1 MGSRR
6 KYFRLRRTL
15 RRLAADQHV
24 LLAIAIVLAALV
36 VEVASQSR
44 PGLVAVPSIAFLGV
58 QIVAGLPWRGAR
70 PSGLDTA
77 RLILALGAVMWMSI
91 GSGDPSTLP
100 LASLLLPIIAMAAAI
115 GTPHVAVVGGVCV
128 AIALIMYTIP
138 GLATPTIQ
146 TGLIQRGVALG
157 ATAVVLAIGTRRT
170 VAMLERAIIHSQA
183 SRSGMR
189 RRSRQMA
196 AVEEAGRLLAAD
208 GPTDASMDAVMGLLV
223 DRFGYRYVSIYIRDG
238 DLMRL
243 RAQRGYDEV
252 IETFDGTVGVV
263 GRVMRTGETALVPD
277 VSHDTEYRAASQDV
291 RSEVSVPLRAADTV
305 IGVLNVESGQ
315 DARPLDEGDRDTLV
329 LIGDRIAGALALAR
343 EREALRE
350 RAELFTR
357 LAAFG
362 SAINASLDPDTAHT
376 AIVTSVATALET
388 DIVALILRDPST
400 GDDRI
405 VALNGGDGRYVGV
418 RIPPGEGVV
427 SRAMAER
434 RVLSEAALPR
444 SGFPTTVQGA
454 REVDVLAAAGVPLI
468 HEGEIIGGL
477 SVCRLDLAR
486 PYTPLEL
493 EALPLIASQV
503 SLALANV
510 ALHTKVADAAI
521 RDSLTGLWNR
531 RHLEVACARLF
542 AARARFDPDER
553 HPVAAILFDL
563 DHFGSFNKRYGH
575 SVGDAVLRTFG
586 SILTRRLRSSDI
598 VARYGGEEFV
608 AILDGASVDEA
619 QRVADEIRRELE
631 AARVTGSGGEE
642 LRATVSAGC
651 ASLGP
656 AVASLEAL
664 LEIADVALQMAK
676 RGGRNQVVAA

>member
-1 MGSRR
+1 MGSRGIH
-6 KYFRLRRTL
+6 FRWRRAL

-44 PGLVAVPSIAFLGV
+44 AGLVAAPSIAFLAI
-58 QIVAGLPWRGAR
+58 QVAIGLLRRGSKSRAR
-70 PSGLDTA
+70 DTA
-77 RLILALGAVMWMSI
+77 RLLLALGAVMWMSI

-115 GTPHVAVVGGVCV
+115 GTRQIVIVGGVTILA
-128 AIALIMYTIP
+128 AIFAYTVP
-138 GLATPTIQ
+138 GVATPTIQ
-146 TGLIQRGVALG
+146 AGLLQRGVALG
-157 ATAVVLAIGTRRT
+157 ATAVVLAAGTRRT
-170 VAMLERAIIHSQA
+170 IAMLERAIAHAQA
-183 SRSGMR
+183 ASLGMR
-189 RRSRQMA
+189 RRSQQMA
-196 AVEEAGRLLAAD
+196 AVEEAGRLLGSD
-208 GPTDASMDAVMGLLV
+208 GPSATALDSVMGLLV
-223 DRFGYRYVSIYIRDG
+223 DRFGYRYVSIYIREG

-252 IETFDGTVGVV
+252 IETFDGSVGVV

-277 VSHDTEYRAASQDV
+277 VSQDPDYRAASPDV
-291 RSEVSVPLRAADTV
+291 RSEVSVPLRAGDRV

-315 DARPLDEGDRDTLV
+315 DARPLDEGDRDALV
-329 LIGDRIAGALALAR
+329 LIGDRVAGALALGH
-343 EREALRE
+343 ERAALRE

-362 SAINASLDPDTAHT
+362 SAINASLEPETAHT
-376 AIVTSVATALET
+376 AVVTSVATALET
-388 DIVALILRDPST
+388 DIVALVLRDPLT

-405 VALNGGDGRYVGV
+405 VALNGGDGRYIGV

-427 SRAMAER
+427 SRAMQER

-444 SGFPTTVQGA
+444 TGFPTTLQRT
-454 REVDVLAAAGVPLI
+454 REVDILAAAGVPLI
-468 HEGEIIGGL
+468 HEGEVIGGL
-477 SVCRLDLAR
+477 SVCRLDLER

-510 ALHTKVADAAI
+510 ALHAKVADAAI
-521 RDSLTGLWNR
+521 RDPLTGLWNR
-531 RHLEVACARLF
+531 RHLEVACTRLF

-575 SVGDAVLRTFG
+575 TVGDSVLRTFG
-586 SILTRRLRSSDI
+586 SILTGRLRSSDI

-656 AVASLEAL
+656 AATSLEAL

>member
-1 MGSRR
+1 
-6 KYFRLRRTL
+6 
-15 RRLAADQHV
+15 
-24 LLAIAIVLAALV
+24 
-36 VEVASQSR
+36 
-44 PGLVAVPSIAFLGV
+44 
-58 QIVAGLPWRGAR
+58 
-70 PSGLDTA
+70 
-77 RLILALGAVMWMSI
+77 
-91 GSGDPSTLP
+91 
-100 LASLLLPIIAMAAAI
+100 
-115 GTPHVAVVGGVCV
+115 
-128 AIALIMYTIP
+128 
-138 GLATPTIQ
+138 
-146 TGLIQRGVALG
+146 
-157 ATAVVLAIGTRRT
+157 
-170 VAMLERAIIHSQA
+170 
-183 SRSGMR
+183 
-189 RRSRQMA
+189 
-196 AVEEAGRLLAAD
+196 
-208 GPTDASMDAVMGLLV
+208 
-223 DRFGYRYVSIYIRDG
+223 
-238 DLMRL
+238 
-243 RAQRGYDEV
+243 
-252 IETFDGTVGVV
+252 
-263 GRVMRTGETALVPD
+263 
-277 VSHDTEYRAASQDV
+277 
-291 RSEVSVPLRAADTV
+291 
-305 IGVLNVESGQ
+305 
-315 DARPLDEGDRDTLV
+315 
-329 LIGDRIAGALALAR
+329 
-343 EREALRE
+343 
-350 RAELFTR
+350 
-357 LAAFG
+357 
-362 SAINASLDPDTAHT
+362 
-376 AIVTSVATALET
+376 
-388 DIVALILRDPST
+388 
-400 GDDRI
+400 
-405 VALNGGDGRYVGV
+405 
-418 RIPPGEGVV
+418 
-427 SRAMAER
+427 
-434 RVLSEAALPR
+434 
-444 SGFPTTVQGA
+444 
-454 REVDVLAAAGVPLI
+454 VDVLAAAGVPLI